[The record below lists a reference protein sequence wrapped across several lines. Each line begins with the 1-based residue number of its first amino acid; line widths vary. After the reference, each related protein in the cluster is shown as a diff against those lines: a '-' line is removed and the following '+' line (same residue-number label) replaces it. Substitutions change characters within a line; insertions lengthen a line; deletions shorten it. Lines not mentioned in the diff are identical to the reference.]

1 MMQAGSATTLGGFS
15 GSVHERTIDK
25 VTDTITVYSNRGG
38 PKAVLF
44 NTYYDGGGTQSNG
57 VDSMSTGVLT
67 LETGTDTGK
76 SDLFYSAWFP
86 TGDGVSKSIPL
97 TDDPDTREV
106 DETKVAGM
114 FNDIAGMYSCD
125 SGTCTVTNDDK
136 GKITTLTGQ
145 WIFTPSD
152 DLDLDKLK
160 IPDVD
165 HDADYLS
172 FGYWVRATEKDDG
185 STAYGIGTFTTGV
198 PMFTAFSGLEG
209 TAKYAGKAAGMYAK
223 KTLTPSGG
231 VDTLTTGHFTAD
243 ANLVASFEGDT
254 VAVADHFSV
263 TGTVSNFDDASSG
276 NRVDSAWMV
285 ELGKGTVNQ
294 DTGAIADGTTT
305 GQGEWAGQFYGT
317 PDTTVTDTAKQYP
330 SGVANQ
336 SGEFDGHFANGHV
349 LGAFGATRQ

>member
-1 MMQAGSATTLGGFS
+1 
-15 GSVHERTIDK
+15 
-25 VTDTITVYSNRGG
+25 VTDTVTVYTNMSDAKAISYAKYYAEDAETDTAIG
-38 PKAVLF
+38 PNIGNAADR
-44 NTYYDGGGTQSNG
+44 DGVTSA
-57 VDSMSTGVLT
+57 DSAGVL
-67 LETGTDTGK
+67 LLDITDVMGNSK
-76 SDLFYSAWFP
+76 LFSAASFP
-86 TGDGVSKSIPL
+86 SGDRQTFMF
-97 TDDPDTREV
+97 TDDATTATI
-106 DETKVAGM
+106 DERKFDGM
-114 FNDIAGMYSCD
+114 FNGVAGEYACTD
-125 SGTCTVTNDDK
+125 STCTATTDK
-136 GKITTLTGQ
+136 DGDLITLTGA
-145 WIFTPSD
+145 WSFTPSAK
-152 DLDLDKLK
+152 DLTKVM
-160 IPDVD
+160 IPGVN
-165 HDADYLS
+165 HDANYLS

-330 SGVANQ
+330 SGVA
-336 SGEFDGHFANGHV
+336 GEFDGHFANGHV